1 MEKKPGLIVLTVCFR
16 FVAATPMALKPV
28 LRAVDEDRLLA
39 IEHGWD

>member
-1 MEKKPGLIVLTVCFR
+1 MNDEQSRLHKARLLPL
-16 FVAATPMALKPV
+16 VAATPMALKPV